1 MNLAW
6 KIHNWA
12 TVFRAGFL
20 LLLCLNLNACQH
32 KEPYAE
38 SEQLHPQISIDQSRP
53 TPLHQELVVNQIPP
67 MPVQSPHVTPEIEK
81 QRSGGQLALTSVQLS
96 PAVQTAA
103 VEIPTSLTN
112 SRSGLLVAL
121 EHYLDQH
128 HDAAVAALQQY
139 PRDDREAALVMLPY
153 LARMEQGENWNTL
166 NGAQKLAI
174 LESFRSLI
182 RRLSMSAPLVLQ
194 NVSLVEDQPQRF
206 GEVKPRTN
214 SNYYPEDW
222 VHAYAE
228 LVNLIDHTG
237 GDGKRQVRLE
247 VTLELHGP
255 RDKIYWTDTKPFE
268 KTGSISSR
276 NDYHVAAS
284 FTLPKQLMPGMYQLH
299 LYVVDRDTNRKAH
312 DSLPLHVLESRGR
325 VSNKRK

>member
-1 MNLAW
+1 MNLEST
-6 KIHNWA
+6 IHDWA
-12 TVFRAGFL
+12 NRFRTVFL
-20 LLLCLNLNACQH
+20 LLLCLHLNACQH

-38 SEQLHPQISIDQSRP
+38 SEQLYPQITIEQTAP
-53 TPLHQELVVNQIPP
+53 KPLPQDLVVNQLTPVP
-67 MPVQSPHVTPEIEK
+67 VLSSQMPTRNDSSDTKKHVE
-81 QRSGGQLALTSVQLS
+81 LTAVQLS
-96 PAVQTAA
+96 PAMQTPAI
-103 VEIPTSLTN
+103 EIPINLSN
-112 SRSGLLVAL
+112 SRSGLLVAM
-121 EHYLDQH
+121 EHYLDQQ
-128 HDAAVAALQQY
+128 HDAAIAALQQY
-139 PRDDREAALVMLPY
+139 PRDDREAALVMLPF

-174 LESFRSLI
+174 LESFRSLL
-182 RRLSMSAPLVLQ
+182 RRLSKSAPLVLQ
-194 NVSLVEDQPQRF
+194 NVSLVEDQPQRY

-214 SNYYPEDW
+214 TNYYPEDW

-237 GDGKRQVRLE
+237 PEGTKQVRME

-284 FTLPKQLMPGMYQLH
+284 FTLPKQLSPGMYQLH

-312 DSLPLHVLESRGR
+312 ESLALQVLEPRSRAMSGR
-325 VSNKRK
+325 K